1 MVLVAGD
8 VMIVELLGD
17 FGAVVACEGM
27 LVDNSQRGGRWVRV
41 GKKGTTK
48 RREEEVTDRSSRGYS
63 RSI

>member
-27 LVDNSQRGGRWVRV
+27 LVDNSQRGGRW
-41 GKKGTTK
+41 GKS
-48 RREEEVTDRSSRGYS
+48 REERNDKEEGGRSDGPIFKRL
-63 RSI
+63 